1 MTEIRLFTRNDEI
14 TLEYNDSVILMFTP
28 DNDTL
33 IPGIEDVGEYVRN
46 TTTVIII
53 DNDRMYSL

>member
-1 MTEIRLFTRNDEI
+1 MTEIRLFTHNDEI
-14 TLEYNDSVILMFTP
+14 TLEYNDNVILMFTP

-33 IPGIEDVGEYVRN
+33 IPGIEDVGEYVRS
-46 TTTVIII
+46 TTTVIIN